1 MPAVLALGVV
11 NLAAIPL
18 GVDISDGVPFLGR
31 ISGCRAVL
39 AFDEVSAA
47 ATDFALVISRLTRK
61 AIRP

>member
-39 AFDEVSAA
+39 VFDEVSAG
-47 ATDFALVISRLTRK
+47 ATTSHW
-61 AIRP
+61 